1 MALTRVRGGGRP
13 AAAPAPRRISTSSE
27 LTRGDRVLRALAAVA
42 GFLPGGIVGFFA
54 VVMILT
60 AIPAIAFS
68 GLNFFT
74 GTTFTLGNLYAVT
87 TITHNGVTAPHG
99 AAYGALTFIV
109 GTLATSIFAL
119 VLAIPVSVGGVLMLT
134 EWVPRRLQNTLSVF
148 LELLAGIPSV
158 VFGLWG
164 LVVFGPIMAQ
174 HVYPVLASIG
184 NVIPWF
190 KGPVGAGEGLLTAS
204 LVLCVMVIPIVA
216 STTRE
221 LLRGVPVLAKEGA
234 LALGMTRYET
244 ARVVTLPYVRTGILA
259 ASLLGWGRALGETI
273 AVLIVSGNALN
284 VLPHNIYSP
293 TSTIASTIAALLD
306 AALTDFTGTGIHALA
321 ELGLLLLVIS
331 LLTNFAG
338 RLLIKRVSTGALPVG
353 RGI

>member
-1 MALTRVRGGGRP
+1 MALTRVRSGGP
-13 AAAPAPRRISTSSE
+13 TAAGPVRHSTASE
-27 LTRGDRVLRALAAVA
+27 LTRGDRVLRAVSAVA
-42 GFLPGGIVGFFA
+42 GVLPGGLVGFFA

-60 AIPAIAFS
+60 AIPAIVFS
-68 GLNFFT
+68 GAGFFT
-74 GTTFTLGNLYAVT
+74 GTTFTLGNLYSVT

-174 HVYPVLASIG
+174 HVYPALSSIG

-204 LVLCVMVIPIVA
+204 LVLGVMIIPIIA

-234 LALGMTRYET
+234 IALGMTRYET
-244 ARVVTLPYVRTGILA
+244 TKVVTIPYVRTGILA

-284 VLPHNIYSP
+284 ILPHSIFSP

-306 AALTDFTGTGIHALA
+306 SALQDFTGAGVHAIA

-331 LLTNFAG
+331 LITNFAG
-338 RLLIKRVSTGALPVG
+338 RLVVKRVSAGALPVG